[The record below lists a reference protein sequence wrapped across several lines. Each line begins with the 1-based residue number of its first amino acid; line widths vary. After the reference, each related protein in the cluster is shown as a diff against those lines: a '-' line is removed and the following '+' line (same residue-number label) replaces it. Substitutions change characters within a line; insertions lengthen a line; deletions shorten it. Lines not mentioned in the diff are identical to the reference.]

1 MHPRY
6 YIHLWAIVATFLGL
20 STIHAFDLSVK
31 PTGSLTLEGWSLFDG
46 GVDTGES
53 SLALLHLG
61 SDFSF
66 GEKTHA
72 HVGAFLF
79 SGDNNVDS
87 FTGDFGVYS
96 NVITDSRY
104 ILFTAWLQSDFQDSS
119 FRWGQL
125 AVDKSFFV
133 SEVGSLF
140 INGNF
145 GAITTVSANV
155 AAPVFSVGSA
165 GAEYR
170 YNGQQGYFQ
179 FGAYAGN
186 SGPGDRDDHGFNWEA
201 GGEAGYLFILER
213 GLDYQL
219 NASQSGTIKIGGYY
233 HTGRFESFETNRSST
248 GLSSLYGVID
258 QKLSGSLSFFVRAGF
273 NPVSERSVA
282 TRYVDIG
289 MAWQPLF
296 GKTRPQDLMGIAY
309 AHTRFSN
316 SYVESENL
324 VSNSRSEQV
333 LEITQSI
340 QLNEEWM
347 MQPSL
352 QWIINPIN
360 ATEDAL
366 VGGLRLFRKF

>member
-6 YIHLWAIVATFLGL
+6 YIHLWAIVTTFLGL
-20 STIHAFDLSVK
+20 STIRASIFSVQ
-31 PTGSLTLEGWSLFDG
+31 PTGTLTLEGWSLFDG
-46 GVDTGES
+46 GVDTKES
-53 SLALLHLG
+53 SLALFHLG

-66 GEKTHA
+66 ADKTHA
-72 HVGAFLF
+72 HLGAFLF
-79 SGDNNVDS
+79 SGDNDVDS

-125 AVDKSFFV
+125 AVDETFFV
-133 SEVGSLF
+133 SETGSLF

-145 GAITTVSANV
+145 GAIPTVSANV

-170 YNGQQGYFQ
+170 YYGQQGYFQ
-179 FGAYAGN
+179 FGAYAGD

-201 GGEAGYLFILER
+201 GGEAGYFFILER

-258 QKLSGSLSFFVRAGF
+258 QKLSESLSFFARAGF
-273 NPVSERSVA
+273 NPASERSVV

-289 MAWQPLF
+289 MAWQPF
-296 GKTRPQDLMGIAY
+296 GEARSQDLMGIAY
-309 AHTRFSN
+309 SHTRFSN

-333 LEITQSI
+333 LEITHST
-340 QLNEEWM
+340 QLAGEWM
-347 MQPSL
+347 IQPSL
-352 QWIINPIN
+352 QWIINPIK